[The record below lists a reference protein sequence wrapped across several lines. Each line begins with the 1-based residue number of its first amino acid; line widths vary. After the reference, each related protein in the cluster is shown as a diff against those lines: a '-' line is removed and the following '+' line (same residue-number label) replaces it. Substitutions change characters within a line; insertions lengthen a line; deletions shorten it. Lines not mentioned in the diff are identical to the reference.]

1 MIYVST
7 LIPIFACNILAPYN
21 LVQGLMDITNIV
33 IQTLF
38 WSLGFVFLFK
48 IPGCKSNMSETS
60 SYPSVSIVIP
70 ARNEEKTL
78 PILLASLKNQ
88 RFTADEVIVIDD
100 NSEDK
105 TRQVAVNEGA
115 RVIQSKPLPEKW
127 TGKPWACY
135 QGAKVAKGEI
145 LIFMDAD
152 TSIEKD
158 GLKRIM
164 DTYMKK
170 DGVISIQPYH
180 KTRKLYEQFS
190 AFFNVIVMGAMG
202 PFTMLGNLVKP
213 IGLFGPC
220 IVMKREY
227 YFKIGG
233 HRDVKS
239 EVIEDIALGARFR
252 KQKIATYC
260 YGGKGTISFRMY
272 PNGIGELLSGW
283 SKGFTMGAVK
293 TPLPLLLA
301 IIAWIGGSIG
311 TTRYLIQAMFNMDA
325 ILILLWTSLYLGYV
339 VQIYWMMFRVGTFKF
354 YTALFYPIPLLFYL
368 AVFSRSLV
376 STLFKRSVKWK
387 GRTITLKDRAP
398 TE

>member
-127 TGKPWACY
+127 MGKPWACY

-145 LIFMDAD
+145 LIFLDAD

-158 GLKRIM
+158 GLKRII
-164 DTYMKK
+164 DTYLKN

-180 KTRKLYEQFS
+180 KTKRLLNSSLHFS
-190 AFFNVIVMGAMG
+190 
-202 PFTMLGNLVKP
+202 
-213 IGLFGPC
+213 
-220 IVMKREY
+220 
-227 YFKIGG
+227 
-233 HRDVKS
+233 
-239 EVIEDIALGARFR
+239 
-252 KQKIATYC
+252 
-260 YGGKGTISFRMY
+260 IS
-272 PNGIGELLSGW
+272 S
-283 SKGFTMGAVK
+283 
-293 TPLPLLLA
+293 
-301 IIAWIGGSIG
+301 
-311 TTRYLIQAMFNMDA
+311 
-325 ILILLWTSLYLGYV
+325 
-339 VQIYWMMFRVGTFKF
+339 
-354 YTALFYPIPLLFYL
+354 
-368 AVFSRSLV
+368 
-376 STLFKRSVKWK
+376 
-387 GRTITLKDRAP
+387 
-398 TE
+398 